1 MGATRRR
8 VKTRPEVSKMAAWL
22 RGTYGY
28 CAAKNK
34 ECAQLL
40 EELSAENE
48 RLAACAVK
56 WVGVAERTPKEFV
69 SVLVHIKDER
79 LLPAVREGYR
89 VGDAFYV
96 PSVCEFVRPDYWAE
110 MPKSNVQK

>member
-1 MGATRRR
+1 M
-8 VKTRPEVSKMAAWL
+8 RPEVAKMAAWL

-28 CAAKNK
+28 CAAKNI

-40 EELSAENE
+40 EKLSEENE
-48 RLAACAVK
+48 RLSARTVE
-56 WVGVAERTPKEFV
+56 WVSVAERTPQEFV

-96 PSVCEFVRPDYWAE
+96 PSVCEFVRPDYWAD
-110 MPKSNVQK
+110 MPKINVQK